1 MQLKAAHTTHA
12 GHTTN
17 AKIICWSI
25 PASPEQLKEVEATC
39 FFFINVFFL
48 EFEIELFFSTEEKS
62 IWTLTK
68 IILKKT
74 VKIVSDGTLKLYS
87 VLFLTH
93 FVEMEVCRKLC
104 SACVSNILFLSHMFT
119 SNIHPLISEIHS
131 FPTMF
136 MKGGSSFGR
145 NGWKRGFSPKKGL
158 KSSFLEYRN
167 SGSIDFGAGWDL
179 QF

>member
-1 MQLKAAHTTHA
+1 MLQQNRCNWKQLTQLTQVTQQMQKSYAGAYPRPQNNWKRWKLHA
-12 GHTTN
+12 
-17 AKIICWSI
+17 
-25 PASPEQLKEVEATC
+25 
-39 FFFINVFFL
+39 FFFINVSFL

-119 SNIHPLISEIHS
+119 SNIHPLIVPNLAFHNWAM
-131 FPTMF
+131 PPQWLANAHCTM
-136 MKGGSSFGR
+136 
-145 NGWKRGFSPKKGL
+145 
-158 KSSFLEYRN
+158 
-167 SGSIDFGAGWDL
+167 
-179 QF
+179 